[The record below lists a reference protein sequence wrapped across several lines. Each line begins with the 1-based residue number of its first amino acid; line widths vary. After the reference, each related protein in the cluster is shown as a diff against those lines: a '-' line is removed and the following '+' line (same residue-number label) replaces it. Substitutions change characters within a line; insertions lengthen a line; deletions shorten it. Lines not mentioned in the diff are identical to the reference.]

1 MITTLLIIFYF
12 LFPLLIIY
20 LVNRFSFFD
29 KVGAVVWAYVTGL
42 IIGNINIIPSN
53 FADTQDL
60 LTTIIIP
67 LALPMLLFSLNVK
80 SWVKLA
86 GKTFMSLIISLV
98 SVVVVIIIG
107 FYIFKDDY
115 NNVWKVAGM
124 MVGVYSGGTPNLA
137 ALKTALFVD
146 SNTYIAV
153 HTFDMFYS
161 SVYLLF
167 LMVLGKKFFEVFLI
181 KYKSKGEV
189 DNYKNSKSDKLFN
202 DFFNKKYF
210 KQYALS
216 VLISVFIFAA
226 GGALSLIVP
235 KEYSMAVAILAITS
249 FAIITSLIPN
259 IRKLSKSFD
268 FGMYLILVFSL
279 VVASMA
285 DFTKFTIES
294 LNLFSYIGFVI
305 FGSLILQ
312 IIFAKIFKIDAD
324 TTIITST
331 ALICSPPFVPVI
343 AQSLKNKEIILS
355 GITVGVIGY
364 AIGNYFGVF
373 VAYFLR

>member
-1 MITTLLIIFYF
+1 MDILLIIFYF

-29 KVGAVVWAYVTGL
+29 KVGAVVWAYIIGL
-42 IIGNINIIPSN
+42 IIGNINIIPQN
-53 FADTQDL
+53 FAETQDL
-60 LTTIIIP
+60 LTTITIP

-80 SWVKLA
+80 SWIKLA
-86 GKTFMSLIISLV
+86 GKTFISLIISII
-98 SVVVVIIIG
+98 SVIIIIITG
-107 FYIFKDDY
+107 FYIFKGDY
-115 NNVWKVAGM
+115 KDIWKVAGM

-161 SVYLLF
+161 SIYLLF
-167 LMVLGKKFFEVFLI
+167 LMTFGKKFFEIFLI
-181 KYKSKGEV
+181 KYKPKKE
-189 DNYKNSKSDKLFN
+189 NNIEIKNDKLFVS
-202 DFFNKKYF
+202 FFEKKYF
-210 KQYALS
+210 KQYIVS
-216 VLISVFIFAA
+216 ILISIMIFAL

-235 KEYSMAVAILAITS
+235 KDYSMAVAILS
-249 FAIITSLIPN
+249 ITSLAI
-259 IRKLSKSFD
+259 IASLISYVRKLNKSFD

-294 LNLFSYIGFVI
+294 LNLFYYIGFAI

-312 IIFAKIFKIDAD
+312 IIFAKIFKVDAD

-343 AQSLKNKEIILS
+343 AQSLRNKEIILS